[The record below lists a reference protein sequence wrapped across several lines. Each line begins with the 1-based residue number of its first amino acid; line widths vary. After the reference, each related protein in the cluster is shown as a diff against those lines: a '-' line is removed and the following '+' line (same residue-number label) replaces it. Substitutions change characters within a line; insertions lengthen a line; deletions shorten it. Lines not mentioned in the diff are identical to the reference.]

1 MADTTYND
9 PITGSTPA
17 TKQTPI
23 PVGTGVRRPAYATL
37 SIPINTAISTL
48 FQCPD
53 HWRIDQINILASWI
67 SADMAVQTSVDNG
80 VTWKYATTYGQL
92 VKLNPVA
99 GCDIMLDNDYSQR
112 ISKSLIRFV
121 SCTAASTAASVTAT
135 NQTTA
140 QTLVLSLISQ

>member
-1 MADTTYND
+1 MADTTFND
-9 PITGSTPA
+9 PQSGSVPVTKLTP
-17 TKQTPI
+17 Q
-23 PVGTGVRRPAYATL
+23 PVGTGVRRPAYATIG
-37 SIPINTAISTL
+37 IPVNAAISSP
-48 FQCPD
+48 FQVPD
-53 HWRIDQINILASWI
+53 HWRVDQINILASWVT
-67 SADMAVQTSVDNG
+67 ADMAVQTSIDNG

-99 GCDIMLDNDYSQR
+99 GCDILLDNDFSQR